1 MARTVPETA
10 LSIRYKRIKGM
21 TVAERRDE
29 CERLARCSSELVD
42 DFLRSLDAMR
52 AFENRDEGF
61 HPPGRKA
68 NPVDRPGTVRCMKFL
83 MAGPV
88 SVVGQKGYSFRI
100 VDTEIAP
107 LRARNAG
114 APRSGAGGID
124 YVAIVEGPP
133 VVPVIGEV
141 KAGNDGDAFYAFV
154 QLLTYLAWM
163 CPEAQLARATTH
175 LFRQSLPSPTRWDLH
190 LLLCDR
196 NKRSAKER
204 LVGPTEE
211 LAQRFSQEVRFRM
224 AEQTPLGRILC
235 LRMGEMS
242 TKRTIEL
249 VWACGG

>member
-1 MARTVPETA
+1 VP
-10 LSIRYKRIKGM
+10 
-21 TVAERRDE
+21 
-29 CERLARCSSELVD
+29 
-42 DFLRSLDAMR
+42 
-52 AFENRDEGF
+52 
-61 HPPGRKA
+61 
-68 NPVDRPGTVRCMKFL
+68 
-83 MAGPV
+83 
-88 SVVGQKGYSFRI
+88 
-100 VDTEIAP
+100 
-107 LRARNAG
+107 
-114 APRSGAGGID
+114 GGID

-242 TKRTIEL
+242 TNEPSNSSGVRRLIATSGSNRCRSSPESNGL
-249 VWACGG
+249 HPTGNEA